1 MFQDNEERV
10 PDIPDSGLPQGILPK
25 LLASL
30 VDRRRQVKRLLKD
43 PHIAESVRMQVGY
56 FPTMQLYF
64 VI

>member
-56 FPTMQLYF
+56 
-64 VI
+64 